1 MAPKNAL
8 RVSKG
13 YSHYEPTITASKMR
27 LWLILQD
34 LLIAFLGSELLAG
47 EYLMSTGVLEVTKQ
61 AFNEFIP
68 FKLQSQE
75 SSNIGNN
82 ILNMSKGL

>member
-1 MAPKNAL
+1 MSRDWSL
-8 RVSKG
+8 S
-13 YSHYEPTITASKMR
+13 EPTITASRMR

-34 LLIAFLGSELLAG
+34 FLTAFLGSELLAG
-47 EYLMSTGVLEVTKQ
+47 EYLMGTGVLEVTEQ